1 VVLLS
6 CEGVEEL
13 DGVQADAEA
22 LLVAAKC
29 GECELSVVLCGDAWI
44 QPLNA
49 QWRGKDAATDVLS
62 FPQDDEVILGD
73 VVVSVDTAQRQADER
88 EYRLRDEVRVLLVHG
103 LLHLLG
109 YDHEAS
115 QEDLREMAA
124 AERTLLDR
132 LGWEGQG
139 LIAAAG

>member
-1 VVLLS
+1 MVLLS
-6 CEGVEEL
+6 CEGVDEL

-29 GECELSVVLCGDAWI
+29 GDCELSIVLCGDSWI
-44 QPLNA
+44 RPLNR

-62 FPQDDEVILGD
+62 FPQDDAVVLGD
-73 VVVSVDTAQRQADER
+73 LVVSLDTANRQADER
-88 EYRLRDEVRVLLVHG
+88 QCSLRDEVRVLLVHG

-115 QEDLREMAA
+115 ADDLREMAD

-132 LGWEGQG
+132 LGWEGEG